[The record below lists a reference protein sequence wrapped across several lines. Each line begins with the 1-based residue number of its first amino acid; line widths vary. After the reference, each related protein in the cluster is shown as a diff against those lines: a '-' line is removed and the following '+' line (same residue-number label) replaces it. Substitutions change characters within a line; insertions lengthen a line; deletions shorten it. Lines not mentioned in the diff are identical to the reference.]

1 MIENEEKKSSLS
13 RSEKN
18 SDPGLD
24 RKIKAK
30 KRQIIPAPIKR
41 IWKKYNLTKIT
52 IALVLFVVLATAS
65 YLLFWLKQQMS
76 KR

>member
-30 KRQIIPAPIKR
+30 KQQHQSCYIKDYVAG
-41 IWKKYNLTKIT
+41 IKKIYIF
-52 IALVLFVVLATAS
+52 I
-65 YLLFWLKQQMS
+65 Y
-76 KR
+76 